1 MLKGQVDA
9 TFHWQLFS
17 LESFFAKS
25 LERTSVT
32 IDQSSLDSSDKRFLL
47 REKYFTKKLALSHL
61 VLYVQNPL

>member
-17 LESFFAKS
+17 LEAFFAMS
-25 LERTSVT
+25 LEQTSVN
-32 IDQSSLDSSDKRFLL
+32 IDQSSLDSSDKRILL

-61 VLYVQNPL
+61 FR